1 MSHLNKKIMKQ
12 FYSLICLPI
21 VLAGAFFLNACTDN
35 GTPGTEDVP
44 VEKIELDRASVELLK
59 GGEVRLAATVFPDN
73 ATDKTV
79 TWESSAPD
87 IADVSEDGTV
97 SALTEGAATIT
108 ATAGE
113 KTAFCTVTVLA
124 IEVES
129 VTVEPSTIEIMRG
142 ETAELT
148 ATVLPE
154 NAEIK
159 TVIWSSSDEEIVTVD
174 ENGVITAVST
184 GSASVMAEAGN
195 QGGICEVTVLPI
207 PVETVTVTPESVEMK
222 IGETVQLS
230 AEPEPEDADDR
241 SVVWSSS
248 DESVAKVSETGEV
261 TAVSAGDAIIT
272 ATSGEAA
279 GECSISVIDNPKIGD
294 FYYSDGTYSTDFR
307 TDKTVVWS
315 SSDTDVA
322 TVSAS
327 GEVVALS
334 EGVADIVAACGG
346 VEAVCTV
353 SVSTPVPVEKSYWG
367 KRRSRSYARIL
378 C

>member
-97 SALTEGAATIT
+97 SALSEGAATIT

-154 NAEIK
+154 NA
-159 TVIWSSSDEEIVTVD
+159 
-174 ENGVITAVST
+174 
-184 GSASVMAEAGN
+184 
-195 QGGICEVTVLPI
+195 LFP
-207 PVETVTVTPESVEMK
+207 
-222 IGETVQLS
+222 
-230 AEPEPEDADDR
+230 
-241 SVVWSSS
+241 
-248 DESVAKVSETGEV
+248 
-261 TAVSAGDAIIT
+261 
-272 ATSGEAA
+272 
-279 GECSISVIDNPKIGD
+279 
-294 FYYSDGTYSTDFR
+294 
-307 TDKTVVWS
+307 
-315 SSDTDVA
+315 
-322 TVSAS
+322 
-327 GEVVALS
+327 
-334 EGVADIVAACGG
+334 
-346 VEAVCTV
+346 
-353 SVSTPVPVEKSYWG
+353 
-367 KRRSRSYARIL
+367 
-378 C
+378 

>member
-1 MSHLNKKIMKQ
+1 MKQ

-44 VEKIELDRASVELLK
+44 VEKIEL
-59 GGEVRLAATVFPDN
+59 GEVRLAATVFPDN

-97 SALTEGAATIT
+97 SALSEGAATIT

-142 ETAELT
+142 ETAGLT

-154 NAEIK
+154 NAEVK

-174 ENGVITAVST
+174 ET
-184 GSASVMAEAGN
+184 E
-195 QGGICEVTVLPI
+195 
-207 PVETVTVTPESVEMK
+207 
-222 IGETVQLS
+222 
-230 AEPEPEDADDR
+230 
-241 SVVWSSS
+241 
-248 DESVAKVSETGEV
+248 
-261 TAVSAGDAIIT
+261 
-272 ATSGEAA
+272 
-279 GECSISVIDNPKIGD
+279 
-294 FYYSDGTYSTDFR
+294 
-307 TDKTVVWS
+307 
-315 SSDTDVA
+315 
-322 TVSAS
+322 
-327 GEVVALS
+327 
-334 EGVADIVAACGG
+334 
-346 VEAVCTV
+346 
-353 SVSTPVPVEKSYWG
+353 
-367 KRRSRSYARIL
+367 
-378 C
+378 